1 MQFIASNYSN
11 TSVPKHYTKMISHLI
26 WSTAAL
32 FFTASAYAN
41 HAEFVPNSYIMEVG
55 RECGSSCRNTIALSS
70 GEDCIVKPVG
80 DSGDGTATWL
90 EVQCASSA
98 PQLTAES
105 LVESASMSGV
115 PVRTVEKNQ
124 VFTIQDLW
132 GADEVDGSPMD
143 GERCPESQLGKDVII
158 SVHDTGCTPKGTG
171 FDQIKCRNYVGDS
184 EGENYCGDGHGH
196 GTHVA
201 GTAASGFYGVAPL
214 ASVSCMRVLGADG
227 SGSTTGIVSAISD
240 TAKWSRANPSK
251 KVVVNMSLGGGRSFI
266 LNNAVKSAVKGSNV
280 IFALAAGN
288 SNKDVKD
295 FSPASAADGARI
307 FAVGAH
313 DSNSRKASFSNYG
326 ELVNLS
332 APGVQIMSTV
342 PGGFKKY
349 SGTSMACPHVAGAI
363 AAVWSTGIEPTLEN
377 LTQGGSVTY
386 RSKTKPKLN
395 YMCQRTAK
403 TAFNYSNRKYT
414 ESCNF

>member
-1 MQFIASNYSN
+1 
-11 TSVPKHYTKMISHLI
+11 
-26 WSTAAL
+26 
-32 FFTASAYAN
+32 
-41 HAEFVPNSYIMEVG
+41 MEVG
-55 RECGSSCRNTIALSS
+55 RECGPSCRNTIALSS
-70 GEDCIVKPVG
+70 GEDCIVKPLG

-90 EVQCASSA
+90 EVKCTSA
-98 PQLTAES
+98 ISQLTTESLAES
-105 LVESASMSGV
+105 TAMNGV

-124 VFTIQDLW
+124 VFKIQDLW
-132 GADEVDGSPMD
+132 GADEVDGSPKD
-143 GERCPESQLGKDVII
+143 GERCPESGLGQDVII

-184 EGENYCGDGHGH
+184 EGENFCGDGHGH

-251 KVVVNMSLGGGRSFI
+251 KVVVNMSLGGGRSPI
-266 LNNAVKSAVKGSNV
+266 LNNAVKSAIKGSNV

-288 SNKDVKD
+288 SNRDVKD
-295 FSPASAADGARI
+295 FSPASAADGVKI

-313 DSNSRKASFSNYG
+313 DSSSKKASFSNYG
-326 ELVNLS
+326 ELINLS

-342 PGGFKKY
+342 PGGFAKY

-363 AAVWSTGIEPTLEN
+363 AALWSTDIEPTLDN
-377 LTQGGSVTY
+377 LTQGGWVPYGSG
-386 RSKTKPKLN
+386 KKPKLN
-395 YMCQRTAK
+395 YMCQSTTK
-403 TAFNYSNRKYT
+403 TRKTYSSHKYT
-414 ESCNF
+414 ESCMA

>member
-1 MQFIASNYSN
+1 MTPSGLFA
-11 TSVPKHYTKMISHLI
+11 TTF
-26 WSTAAL
+26 AL
-32 FFTASAYAN
+32 FLVSVLAN
-41 HAEFVPNSYIMEVG
+41 NAEFIPNSYVMEVASA
-55 RECGSSCRNTIALSS
+55 CGGSCRNMIALSS
-70 GEDCIVKPVG
+70 GEDCTVKPIG

-90 EVQCASSA
+90 EVQCSSASS
-98 PQLTAES
+98 QLDTESLAES
-105 LVESASMSGV
+105 AAINGV

-132 GADEVDGSPMD
+132 GADEVDGAPMD

-266 LNNAVKSAVKGSNV
+266 LNNAVTSAAKDSNV

-288 SNKDVKD
+288 SNRDVKD
-295 FSPASAADGARI
+295 FSPASAADGVKI

-313 DSNSRKASFSNYG
+313 DSNSKKASFSNYG

-363 AAVWSTGIEPTLEN
+363 AAIWSTGIDPTLEH
-377 LTQGGSVTY
+377 LTQGGSVSY
-386 RSKTKPKLN
+386 GSSKKPKLN
-395 YMCQRTAK
+395 YMCQRTTK
-403 TAFNYSNRKYT
+403 TGINYSSRKYA
-414 ESCNF
+414 ESCRA